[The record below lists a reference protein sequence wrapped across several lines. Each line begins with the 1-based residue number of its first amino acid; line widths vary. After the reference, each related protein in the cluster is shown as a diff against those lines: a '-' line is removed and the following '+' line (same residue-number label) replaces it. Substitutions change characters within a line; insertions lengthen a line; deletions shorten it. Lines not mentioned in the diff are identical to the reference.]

1 MSELSYKERLK
12 IQLMR
17 NRELGLEPSSQ
28 KAIAEKFGL
37 SRVYVGTVIEN
48 HQHGPKADEW
58 RKKFAAYAGMEE
70 GWEW

>member
-12 IQLMR
+12 VQLMR

-37 SRVYVGTVIEN
+37 NR
-48 HQHGPKADEW
+48 
-58 RKKFAAYAGMEE
+58 
-70 GWEW
+70 